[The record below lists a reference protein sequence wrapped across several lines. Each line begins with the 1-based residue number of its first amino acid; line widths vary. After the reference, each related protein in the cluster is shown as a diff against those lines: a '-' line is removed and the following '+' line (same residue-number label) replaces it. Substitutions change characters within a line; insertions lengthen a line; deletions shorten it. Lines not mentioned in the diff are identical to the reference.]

1 MARQR
6 RKFSKEFKREAVRVL
21 RDSDKSLTTIA
32 GELGVHVSV
41 LRTWV
46 AMVEAEQ
53 KTGLTTSEL
62 EELRQLRKDNARLKM
77 EVEILGEATA
87 FFANRRK

>member
-6 RKFSKEFKREAVRVL
+6 RKFSKEFKREAVRIL
-21 RDSDKSLTTIA
+21 RDSGKNLTTVA
-32 GELGVHVSV
+32 AELGVQVSV
-41 LRTWV
+41 LRAWV

-62 EELRQLRKDNARLKM
+62 EELHQLRKDNARLKM